1 LIATAILAILRAV
14 YVLVI
19 EAVALVTTWVVQR
32 EGPTTTMTI
41 VLIAAACCAFVVASK
56 ATSPR
61 FETRIPAV
69 AVTIVT
75 IVGVERQAG
84 HTPTITVSANAAILV
99 RTAITIC
106 VVIPVLSA
114 SASASASCRL
124 V

>member
-1 LIATAILAILRAV
+1 LIATAILAIFRAV

-32 EGPTTTMTI
+32 EGPTTTLTI
-41 VLIAAACCAFVVASK
+41 VLIAAALCAFVVASK
-56 ATSPR
+56 ATSSR
-61 FETRIPAV
+61 FETRSPAV

-75 IVGVERQAG
+75 IVGVKRQAS
-84 HTPTITVSANAAILV
+84 HTPPITVSANATITV
-99 RTAITIC
+99 RTAIAIL
-106 VVIPVLSA
+106 VIMPVLSA